1 MDYATRYRMAQ
12 THVHPRWLC
21 VSLLSARYTAK
32 EAAKLMSTATTA
44 DAASPIALVVRRCVY
59 TCQL

>member
-12 THVHPRWLC
+12 THVHPPLVVC
-21 VSLLSARYTAK
+21 LTISARYTAK
-32 EAAKLMSTATTA
+32 AAAKLMSTATTA
-44 DAASPIALVVRRCVY
+44 DAANPIALVVRRCVY